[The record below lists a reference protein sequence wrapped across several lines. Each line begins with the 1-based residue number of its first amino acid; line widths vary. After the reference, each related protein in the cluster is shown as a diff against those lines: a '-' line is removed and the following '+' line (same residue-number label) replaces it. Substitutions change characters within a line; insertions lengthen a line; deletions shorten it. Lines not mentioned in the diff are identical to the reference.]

1 MYLDYYLWIYLVF
14 LWLMLLMLM
23 YKFMLIVVMMI
34 EFVVLSITV
43 FMFNFMYLLELEFYV
58 IYYLVFSVCE
68 SCLGLSLLV
77 LIVRYYGNDL
87 YYSFN
92 LTKF

>member
-1 MYLDYYLWIYLVF
+1 MVI
-14 LWLMLLMLM
+14 
-23 YKFMLIVVMMI
+23 II
-34 EFVVLSITV
+34 EFVVLRITV
-43 FMFNFMYLLELEFYV
+43 FIFNFIYLLELEFYV

-68 SCLGLSLLV
+68 RCLGLSLLV

-87 YYSFN
+87 YYRFN